1 MASISITGEITEKN
15 LFALPDLSADDVVK
29 ITLIAKVDSIVKP
42 ADENASNTLDSDGNS
57 VEKLVLVNDGSAVEV
72 EAQTVERRDNRNLF
86 VKLRAY

>member
-29 ITLIAKVDSIVKP
+29 ITLIAKVGSIVKP

-72 EAQTVERRDNRNLF
+72 EAQTVERKDNRNLF